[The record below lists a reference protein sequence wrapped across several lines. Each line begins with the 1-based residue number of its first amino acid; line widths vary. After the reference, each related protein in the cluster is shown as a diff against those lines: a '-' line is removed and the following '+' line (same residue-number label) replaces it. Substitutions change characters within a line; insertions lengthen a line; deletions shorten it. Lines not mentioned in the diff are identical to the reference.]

1 MQNKGAIR
9 FVAIALVLVCL
20 YQLFFTVVTTREE
33 KKATAIA
40 TEADGNLN
48 LVKYNNYLDSLSS
61 TPVYNFF
68 FLKNFTYRECKER
81 EINLGLD
88 LKGGMNVILEVSVV
102 DVIKSLSNYSTDTTF
117 LEAID
122 MAKKAQK
129 AEGGQTNFVTLFGQ
143 SFEKIDPNAKLAA
156 IFNTTVLKDKVN
168 FNSTNAEVLNVLRDE
183 TEAAI
188 ANSFQILRTRIDRFG
203 VAQPNIQRLGNTGR
217 ILVELP
223 GIKDSERVRK
233 LLQGTANLEF
243 WETYDNTEVQQY
255 LAEANAKIKEINDL
269 KEAENKTA
277 DETAPADEQ
286 KAAPAEESNSLID
299 KLAADTTAV
308 NADASNAEVAKN
320 YPLYSVLNP
329 YYTQDGRLRP
339 GAAVGFA
346 HFKDTAAVNAM
357 LNEPLVKA
365 LFPRNLKLLWS
376 VKSFDEGGNYFE
388 LIAIKVTSRDGQPA
402 LSGDVVTDASDE
414 YAQGRGVS

>member
-33 KKATAIA
+33 KKATAFA

-117 LEAID
+117 LEAIE

-143 SFEKIDPNAKLAA
+143 CFEKIDPNAKLAA

-168 FNSTNAEVLNVLRDE
+168 FNSSNSDVLNVLRDE

-243 WETYDNTEVQQY
+243 WETYDNTEIQQY
-255 LAEANAKIKEINDL
+255 LVEANAKIKEINDL
-269 KEAENKTA
+269 KAAENKGA
-277 DETAPADEQ
+277 EE
-286 KAAPAEESNSLID
+286 AAPAEEQKAEPAAESNSL
-299 KLAADTTAV
+299 KEQCSL
-308 NADASNAEVAKN
+308 
-320 YPLYSVLNP
+320 
-329 YYTQDGRLRP
+329 G
-339 GAAVGFA
+339 
-346 HFKDTAAVNAM
+346 
-357 LNEPLVKA
+357 
-365 LFPRNLKLLWS
+365 
-376 VKSFDEGGNYFE
+376 
-388 LIAIKVTSRDGQPA
+388 
-402 LSGDVVTDASDE
+402 
-414 YAQGRGVS
+414 

>member
-40 TEADGNLN
+40 TEADGNFN
-48 LVKYNNYLDSLSS
+48 LVKYNNYLDSLASV
-61 TPVYNFF
+61 PVYNFF
-68 FLKNFTYRECKER
+68 FLKDFTYRECKER

-102 DVIKSLSNYSTDTTF
+102 DVIKSLSNYSTDPTF
-117 LEAID
+117 LQAIED
-122 MAKKAQK
+122 AKAAQK

-143 SFEKIDPNAKLAA
+143 SFEKLDPNAKLAA

-168 FNSTNAEVLNVLRDE
+168 FNSSNSDVLNVLRDE

-243 WETYDNTEVQQY
+243 WETYENSEVQQY

-269 KEAENKTA
+269 KAAENGGNTAEAAAEEQKT
-277 DETAPADEQ
+277 ETASE
-286 KAAPAEESNSLID
+286 
-299 KLAADTTAV
+299 
-308 NADASNAEVAKN
+308 
-320 YPLYSVLNP
+320 
-329 YYTQDGRLRP
+329 
-339 GAAVGFA
+339 
-346 HFKDTAAVNAM
+346 
-357 LNEPLVKA
+357 
-365 LFPRNLKLLWS
+365 
-376 VKSFDEGGNYFE
+376 
-388 LIAIKVTSRDGQPA
+388 
-402 LSGDVVTDASDE
+402 
-414 YAQGRGVS
+414 